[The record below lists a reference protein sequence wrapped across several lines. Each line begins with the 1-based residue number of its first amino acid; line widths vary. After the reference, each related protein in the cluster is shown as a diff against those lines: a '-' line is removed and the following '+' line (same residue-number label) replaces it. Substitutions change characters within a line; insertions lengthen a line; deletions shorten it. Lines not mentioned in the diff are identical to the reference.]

1 MHKFTLSL
9 ILAITVMAA
18 SAQVQIDSALNFSVK
33 SIHGETLELYPI
45 LDEGK
50 LVVIDFFST
59 SCGPCALYAP
69 DVEASYQDFGA
80 NSGNVF
86 FMSIAWGDDNAGVAY
101 FDSIYGVTHPSV
113 SGSQGGGN
121 MVHNAYMVQ
130 STPSV
135 ILIAPDREII
145 ENYIWEPSH
154 ENLNAAI
161 LAAGGILVGTNEQ
174 EKPADQEILVYP
186 NPASD
191 KVHVRF
197 ETQRNATYQ
206 IDVYNLTGSLAHQG
220 EQLRLSPGIHL
231 LETNLSGLPGG
242 TYFLRLLENGEQRN
256 INRLIL
262 LD

>member
-1 MHKFTLSL
+1 MRKFTL
-9 ILAITVMAA
+9 ILVAALLAVAA
-18 SAQVQIDSALNFSVK
+18 SAQVQIDTALNFSVK

-45 LDEGK
+45 LDEGT

-121 MVHNAYMVQ
+121 LVHNKYMVQ

-161 LAAGGILVGTNEQ
+161 LAAGGILVGTEEQ
-174 EKPADQEILVYP
+174 LRPEDREVIVYP
-186 NPASD
+186 NPATD
-191 KVHVRF
+191 RVYVRF
-197 ETQRNATYQ
+197 DATRNAAYRME
-206 IDVYNLTGSLAHQG
+206 VYNLTGAQVHRSK
-220 EQLRLSPGIHL
+220 EVRLSPGTHRIEIDL
-231 LETNLSGLPGG
+231 PGLPGG
-242 TYFLRLLENGEQRN
+242 TYFLRLLEDGEQRN